1 MEVTLKSDLFNV
13 RRLKREEESNQDL
26 VEQKIFRPHSKETSP
41 RGSPTTTAATTTATS
56 SSPTTATSN
65 NQKLRFSIAHIM
77 GFMGGG
83 GGQSSDVEVKEED
96 EEDEKTE
103 EEEAVSRSNVS
114 TQLPKLWRPQPNRD
128 YIDFGA
134 MALLS
139 RQYSLFNQVSSFSQP
154 SVMKKIQKVGPFYN

>member
-1 MEVTLKSDLFNV
+1 MEVTLKNDLFNV
-13 RRLKREEESNQDL
+13 RRFKREEESNQKL
-26 VEQKIFRPHSKETSP
+26 VEEKFRPDSKETSP
-41 RGSPTTTAATTTATS
+41 RASPTTTTTPATTATS
-56 SSPTTATSN
+56 SSPTTAATSN

-77 GFMGGG
+77 GFMSGG

-103 EEEAVSRSNVS
+103 DVVNRSNVG

-139 RQYSLFNQVSSFSQP
+139 RQYSLFNQVLSFFNNHP
-154 SVMKKIQKVGPFYN
+154 SEVLGKT